1 MNLIANNPYRI
12 IGIPANATAR
22 EIQGRKAK
30 ITAFARV
37 GKEISSDFDF
47 IFLNNIS
54 LENEIIEK
62 AFSDIEQNQDKV
74 EHSLFWFLNQNSI
87 DNTAIEYLKNG
98 DKDKALE
105 IWEKLTDEKEVSV
118 KNFSAFNNLG
128 TLYLLENSKDK
139 IKQGIT
145 AKIKLI
151 ESDSFKDFVHT
162 VADETYSINTT
173 KQIELFVDK
182 LISHYKDKLSTNE
195 VMELFS
201 NCNSAVQQY
210 LSKKF
215 TEEPVYRIEA
225 QIEMA
230 KKSRSNNRILAYQ
243 SAYDLFTNT
252 KSELSTLKLILGTD
266 NLQYRMLA
274 DNVAKELLQC
284 SIDYFNESQKQGK
297 NNDYLEDSL
306 KISKWAASIAA
317 SEATK
322 AKAREDIET
331 LEGMKDRELSQAI
344 EVLKS
349 VKEAYE
355 KNYNEIV
362 KRAKKELGIYDE
374 NEYVEPG
381 GEIKNIDKELSINF
395 IETRSINYSAVD
407 EAAKKSINWEKVIE
421 LINNVISFEVVRIIR
436 DSEKLS
442 KVDEYK
448 SLVDFL
454 LDKLNYSQKI
464 QMQYLCYWK
473 TMTSSYSSNTSTRTS
488 TVAPRTITSSNK
500 GGIPNWLKW
509 VGGIALF
516 LLIGGLLWGKIFF
529 EALSMLSIF
538 VGPPILIAWLKSEI
552 K

>member
-182 LISHYKDKLSTNE
+182 LSAHYKDKLSTNE

-225 QIEMA
+225 QIEIT
-230 KKSRSNNRILAYQ
+230 KKSRTNNKILAYQ
-243 SAYDLFTNT
+243 AAYDLFTNT
-252 KSELSTLKLILGTD
+252 KSELSVLKSILGTD
-266 NLQYRMLA
+266 NLQYKMLA
-274 DNVAKELLQC
+274 DSVAKELLQC

-306 KISKWAASIAA
+306 KISKWAGGIAA

-322 AKAREDIET
+322 AKVREDIKT

-349 VKEAYE
+349 VKAAYE
-355 KNYNEIV
+355 ENQDKILLMIEQKGISKYSIDWV
-362 KRAKKELGIYDE
+362 KVLNMIQDSINWNKVVELIQE
-374 NEYVEPG
+374 VIPQ
-381 GEIKNIDKELSINF
+381 KNIDK
-395 IETRSINYSAVD
+395 
-407 EAAKKSINWEKVIE
+407 
-421 LINNVISFEVVRIIR
+421 IR
-436 DSEKLS
+436 NSEQHS
-442 KVDEYK
+442 KITEYK

-454 LDKLNYSQKI
+454 LSKISYSYKNRVK
-464 QMQYLCYWK
+464 YLCYWK
-473 TMTSSYSSNTSTRTS
+473 TISTTAPISDKPTSSYTPTYTSSSNQKSWAEKNLGCLFFIIITIIIWLTS
-488 TVAPRTITSSNK
+488 
-500 GGIPNWLKW
+500 
-509 VGGIALF
+509 F
-516 LLIGGLLWGKIFF
+516 
-529 EALSMLSIF
+529 
-538 VGPPILIAWLKSEI
+538 
-552 K
+552 